1 MGIHTSIIHSL
12 THSVPWAPKMKQ
24 NSERRSGEGGRKGER
39 EKERREEQGQGFVFV
54 VGGKCPQ

>member
-1 MGIHTSIIHSL
+1 M
-12 THSVPWAPKMKQ
+12 
-24 NSERRSGEGGRKGER
+24 EGGRKGER